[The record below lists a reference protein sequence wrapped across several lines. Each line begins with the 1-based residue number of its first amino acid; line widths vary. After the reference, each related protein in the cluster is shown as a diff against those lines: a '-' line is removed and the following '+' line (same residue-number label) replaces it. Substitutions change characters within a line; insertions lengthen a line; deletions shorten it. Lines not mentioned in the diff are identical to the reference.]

1 MFKRAAVLMLNCGV
15 LLSGCGPDSHA
26 RNAEL
31 LSNLTEAG
39 FRPDDIT
46 VVDDA
51 VYVGGDAHVPLAAS
65 REMLQRGEGSKEH
78 FRTTNIVGSSVT
90 RICVNP
96 TAEFRSHVRLN
107 QGLDMALA
115 NYNALGLRITFV
127 RSPATGCSAN
137 ITAKTMAGDGH
148 AAGFPSGGLPYGT
161 ISIGTG
167 LNSYGVDVSEHV
179 ITHALGHTIG
189 LRHTDLFNPS
199 ISCGS
204 GGGGGVIEPTGTGA
218 LHIPGTP
225 TGATPGGSIMNACYP
240 PDTDGEFTPSDI
252 VALNYMY

>member
-1 MFKRAAVLMLNCGV
+1 MFKRAAVLMLNCGA

-26 RNAEL
+26 GNAEL
-31 LSNLTEAG
+31 RSNLTEAG
-39 FRPDDIT
+39 FHPDDIT

-51 VYVGGDAHVPLAAS
+51 VYVGGDAHVPLTAS
-65 REMLQRGEGSKEH
+65 REMLQRGEGSQEH
-78 FRTTNIVGSSVT
+78 YMATNIVGSSVT

-96 TAEFRSHVRLN
+96 TTEFRSHVRLV

-127 RSPATGCSAN
+127 RGPATGCTAN
-137 ITAKTMAGDGH
+137 ITAKTMAGSGH
-148 AAGFPSGGLPYGT
+148 VAGFPSGGLPYGA

-167 LNSYGVDVSEHV
+167 LNSYGVDLNEHV
-179 ITHALGHTIG
+179 ITHALGHTLG
-189 LRHTDLFNPS
+189 LRHTDHFNPS

-204 GGGGGVIEPTGTGA
+204 GAMEPTGAGA

-225 TGATPGGSIMNACYP
+225 TGATPGGSIMNTCYP
-240 PDTDGEFTPSDI
+240 SGPDGEFTPSDI
-252 VALNYMY
+252 VALNFMY